1 MKGRSSKRDHAG
13 LHSHILAGGAE
24 VKIIVKMLVIALLFV
39 PAKLSAQTPAPLT
52 KADLLFL
59 SSPSDEATAEDLRIA
74 KAFRA
79 AGPEI
84 LPLFASIVKENK
96 GNPNLLYC
104 AYHFLNEKIGDNDR
118 TARPIVIE
126 NISMIRSK
134 HQGLQYI
141 LTVLLGKCGKP
152 EDAPYLLDV
161 LRSSEWSR
169 TKREAAKSL
178 AKIGDAKA
186 LPEMKIIY
194 AELQANEP
202 QRLRAL
208 QERWNKLVRKE
219 SHDTNAVFELP
230 KSDHPYLLDIPEEI
244 NKLEK
249 RVGAPSKGSDG
260 K

>member
-1 MKGRSSKRDHAG
+1 MKMPA
-13 LHSHILAGGAE
+13 I
-24 VKIIVKMLVIALLFV
+24 MLIIALLFA
-39 PAKLSAQTPAPLT
+39 PAKLLAQPAAALT
-52 KADLLFL
+52 KDDLLLLF
-59 SSPSDEATAEDLRIA
+59 SGTDAAIAEGVRID
-74 KAFRA
+74 KALRA

-84 LPLFASIVKENK
+84 LPMLDSIVKENK

-104 AYHFLNEKIGDNDR
+104 AYHFLNEKIGDYDW

-161 LRSSEWSR
+161 LRSSEWTR

-208 QERWNKLVRKE
+208 QERWNNLARRE
-219 SHDTNAVFELP
+219 SHNTNAVFDLP